1 MFLERGKTVVKT
13 SFNDSFSQ
21 YFLVHE
27 AIESGVERDSLVLKS
42 RVKRIVDKMLMMKM
56 RWS

>member
-1 MFLERGKTVVKT
+1 MKT

-21 YFLVHE
+21 YFLMHE

-42 RVKRIVDKMLMMKM
+42 RMKRIVDKMLMMKM